1 MKKLLLLFSMLILTC
16 SVYAEQTVGKYQN
29 TYFGK
34 EFEIEAAQKNDK
46 LQSVYIGIEAKD
58 AKYAFISVDG
68 KDLELF
74 KVALELVKA
83 KYLDW
88 MKVAKENNVT
98 EMDKEFDIKFPS
110 VSVAWSGSKWWFSFG
125 QKIKMRFLIL
135 DSGKMIAVWAPD
147 GVTAGLQPE
156 KEPVAGFLRRGG
168 EGDVEPVVG
177 VLAPDGVL
185 PAPGHPV
192 PLRRGIGGLVARGQ
206 AGNAFQG
213 IRGGLPERRQLLN
226 DDTDLLK

>member
-1 MKKLLLLFSMLILTC
+1 MLILTC

-135 DSGKMIAVWAPD
+135 DSGKMIAVWAPK
-147 GVTAGLQPE
+147 VTSSSNRYIDEQIYFALE
-156 KEPVAGFLRRGG
+156 G
-168 EGDVEPVVG
+168 EEDFDS
-177 VLAPDGVL
+177 LL
-185 PAPGHPV
+185 SQ
-192 PLRRGIGGLVARGQ
+192 LNYQ
-206 AGNAFQG
+206 A
-213 IRGGLPERRQLLN
+213 ILDQLLN
-226 DDTDLLK
+226 KKNNEDLFQ